1 MYTGGF
7 LQKNE
12 SPALMFL
19 SLMFHAIWNI
29 SSVNL
34 EFCYILWNT
43 KENYFFEYLSGKSEE
58 SDIISFSLQL
68 IFFYLS
74 RWKFVV
80 SIMTTA
86 SL

>member
-1 MYTGGF
+1 M
-7 LQKNE
+7 
-12 SPALMFL
+12 
-19 SLMFHAIWNI
+19 
-29 SSVNL
+29 
-34 EFCYILWNT
+34 
-43 KENYFFEYLSGKSEE
+43 NYFFEYLSGKSEE

-80 SIMTTA
+80 SFIMTTA